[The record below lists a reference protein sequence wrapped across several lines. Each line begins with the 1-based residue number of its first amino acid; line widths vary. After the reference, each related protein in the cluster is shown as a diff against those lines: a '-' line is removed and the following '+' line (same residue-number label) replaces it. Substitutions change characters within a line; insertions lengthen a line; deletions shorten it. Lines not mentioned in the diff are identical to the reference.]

1 MGFWRQIP
9 KCGSAV
15 PFGLFSKRVIAQ
27 VEKDDAQNSFRPRGN
42 GCSCQGRV
50 GGRGPL
56 SKVGRAGDTP
66 RQAGGSDR
74 FAFEEQVQPGETL
87 TLQPHVPRHRASPPW
102 PASHPPASPSEP
114 HICSQRPME
123 QRPRPIP
130 QACQQDWWGSILPA
144 LRGTTQPPG
153 QADKGSSPAPTA
165 ETAPRGG
172 PHPTDLPS
180 TLKVCN

>member
-9 KCGSAV
+9 KCDSAV

-42 GCSCQGRV
+42 GCSCQEEWV
-50 GGRGPL
+50 GVAHCPKLAGRGTPPGRREAVTGLPL
-56 SKVGRAGDTP
+56 RSKYSRVRPSRSSHVCSATVG
-66 RQAGGSDR
+66 
-74 FAFEEQVQPGETL
+74 V
-87 TLQPHVPRHRASPPW
+87 PW

-114 HICSQRPME
+114 HTCSQRPME

-130 QACQQDWWGSILPA
+130 QACQQDWWGS
-144 LRGTTQPPG
+144 TTQPPG